1 MSIID
6 ARRKQLLPKLTPEE
20 IDRLRRIGSAS
31 RYPAGTRLFSAG
43 EPSPGMFVIL
53 TGSVAVTR
61 RDGLGH
67 VTPIIEAEAGHF
79 LAELEDL
86 SGRPA
91 LVDAEAITD
100 VEALLIPPQ
109 RLRTLLIAE
118 TELGDKVMRA
128 LIVRR
133 ATLIDLGAG
142 GPVLVGEESS
152 SDMVRLQGFLA
163 RNGYPHQVLDPA
175 THPDAK
181 ALIERYAPEPRDLP
195 LAVCPNGS
203 VLKNPS
209 ETELAR
215 CLGMVRRD
223 AADRTFDVGVVVAG
237 PAGLATAV
245 YAASEGLSVIVF
257 DRRAF
262 GGQAGASARIE
273 NYLGF
278 PTGISGQEL
287 AGRAYVQA
295 QKFGAGFAIPEEI
308 ASLACRERPLA
319 LGLGDGGRVRA
330 KAVVVAVRRS
340 LPAPRHP
347 QFQRFRRP
355 RHLVLGLAH
364 RGPHVP
370 QRRSGRRRRGKF
382 RRTRGRVSV
391 RLREDGLD
399 AGAWPQPR

>member
-6 ARRKQLLPKLTPEE
+6 VRREQLLPKLTQRE
-20 IDRLRRIGSAS
+20 IDRLRRIGEVS
-31 RYPAGTRLFSAG
+31 RRPAGGRLFSAG

-53 TGSVAVTR
+53 RGSVAVTR

-67 VTPIIEAEAGHF
+67 VTPIIEVEAGHF

-118 TELGDKVMRA
+118 TELGDKIMRA

-142 GPVLVGEESS
+142 GPVLVGEELS

-175 THPDAK
+175 TNPDAK

-209 ETELAR
+209 ETERAR

-223 AADRTFDVGVVVAG
+223 AADRTFDVGIVGAVA
-237 PAGLATAV
+237 L
-245 YAASEGLSVIVF
+245 
-257 DRRAF
+257 
-262 GGQAGASARIE
+262 
-273 NYLGF
+273 
-278 PTGISGQEL
+278 
-287 AGRAYVQA
+287 
-295 QKFGAGFAIPEEI
+295 
-308 ASLACRERPLA
+308 
-319 LGLGDGGRVRA
+319 RV
-330 KAVVVAVRRS
+330 
-340 LPAPRHP
+340 
-347 QFQRFRRP
+347 
-355 RHLVLGLAH
+355 
-364 RGPHVP
+364 
-370 QRRSGRRRRGKF
+370 
-382 RRTRGRVSV
+382 
-391 RLREDGLD
+391 
-399 AGAWPQPR
+399 